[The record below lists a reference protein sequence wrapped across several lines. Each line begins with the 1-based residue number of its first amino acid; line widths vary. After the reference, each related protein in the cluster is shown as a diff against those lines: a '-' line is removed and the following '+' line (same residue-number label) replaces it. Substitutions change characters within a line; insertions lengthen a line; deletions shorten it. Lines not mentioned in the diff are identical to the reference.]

1 MSIMNFK
8 FFYYVVKINEVL
20 IVSRNENKKI
30 IGEIQYSLVSLFTNL
45 NKQNFMDKLILFGVI
60 KV

>member
-45 NKQNFMDKLILFGVI
+45 NKQNFMEKLILFGVI